1 MRMKPPCSAAALYAW
16 LGLRNVPR
24 LVAMVDRN
32 PLSRTYGCF
41 DRQFWHYRT
50 ADFPCGMNQEFGLPL
65 ALAYAHE
72 LPGSRWRGEPR
83 LRELALAAVDFARR
97 SAHRDGSCDDYYPF
111 ERALGATCFA
121 LYACAESCR
130 ILGCTD
136 GALLEHL
143 VRRARFVSA
152 HQETGRLSNHQ
163 ALAAL
168 AMFTVS
174 RLARA
179 PELETAARD
188 RAELTLSWQDPEGW
202 FVEYEGC
209 DPGYLTLSI
218 DFLAKLRDAAGWE
231 FLDEPLERAVT
242 FARDFV
248 HPDGSFAGE
257 YGSRNTFNYM
267 PHGFELLSE
276 RVPAAREVADAW
288 LWGVIEGHQAA
299 NDDDRI
305 FVHPAF
311 DQIQA
316 ACTVLERGDRP
327 LPAAPPSMRAGV
339 RHYERAGLLVVERG
353 GFHLVMA
360 LRKGG
365 VFKAWRAGRL
375 IASDTGFVASPAGGG
390 RMLVSHLSHQ
400 VGGTD
405 AQAVSEVDAR
415 SGRARVIAPLGWA
428 SRQLPSPLKQA
439 IFRAVTGSLGRVA
452 PNVVRGALQ
461 RALITGSRPAPFTL
475 QREVNWSCD
484 PPTVTDT
491 LLASPGAPALSK
503 LYRSTDATSI
513 YVATSNAAQEGAML
527 PWEDLSEHLPGLRES
542 GSITIRRELSA

>member
-1 MRMKPPCSAAALYAW
+1 
-16 LGLRNVPR
+16 
-24 LVAMVDRN
+24 MVDRN
-32 PLSRTYGCF
+32 PLSPTYGCF

-130 ILGCTD
+130 ILGCSD
-136 GALLEHL
+136 GPLLEHL

-152 HQETGRLSNHQ
+152 HQESGRLSNHQ

-174 RLARA
+174 RLARVA
-179 PELETAARD
+179 ELEVAARE
-188 RAELTLSWQDPEGW
+188 RAKLALSWQDPEGW
-202 FVEYEGC
+202 FMEYEGC

-231 FLDEPLERAVT
+231 FLDEPLEHAVA

-248 HPDGSFAGE
+248 HPDGSFGGE

-267 PHGFELLSE
+267 PHGFELLAD
-276 RVPAAREVADAW
+276 RLPAARELADGW
-288 LWGVIEGHQAA
+288 LWGVLEGHHAA
-299 NDDDRI
+299 NEDDRI

-316 ACTVLERGDRP
+316 ARTVLERGDRP
-327 LPAAPPSMRAGV
+327 LPAAPPAMRPGV

-353 GFHLVMA
+353 RLHLVMA

-365 VFKAWRAGRL
+365 VFKAWRDGRL
-375 IASDTGFVASPAGGG
+375 VASDTGFVASPAGGG
-390 RMLVSHLSHQ
+390 RTFVSHLSHQ

-405 AQAVSEVDAR
+405 AQAVTEVDTKG
-415 SGRARVIAPLGWA
+415 GRARVITPLGWT

-439 IFRAVTGSLGRVA
+439 LFRAVTGTAGRVA
-452 PNVVRGALQ
+452 PNLVRGALQ
-461 RALITGSRPAPFTL
+461 RVLITGRRLAPFTL
-475 QREVNWSCD
+475 QREINWSVD

-513 YVATSNAAQEGAML
+513 YVATSNAAQDGALL
-527 PWEDLSEHLPGLRES
+527 PWQDLSGHLPRLRES
-542 GSITIRRELSA
+542 GSVTIRRELSA